1 LTMIR
6 FEHIEK
12 MLGDRR
18 VLDDLSFQVESGDVY
33 GLLGANG
40 AGKTTALNILCGLLE
55 ADAGS
60 VLFEGKEI
68 GERTKDRFGIVPQ
81 EISLY
86 RELTCAENLRFFAEV
101 YGLRGERKKE
111 RVEELIGL
119 FKLEEYAQTEIARLS
134 GGWQRR
140 IHIAVG
146 LVHSPVLLV
155 LDEPT
160 AGLDVEA
167 RYELWERIA
176 ELKRMGVTI
185 LLTTHQLEEAER
197 LCSRIGILQEGRI
210 VGQGSLEELRAV
222 VPAAQ
227 VAVVETEEEGA
238 VCERAASM
246 GWEYRRYG
254 GRLNLLMPTKM
265 TLRGCVDALHGIRLA
280 SVSLQPVRLEH
291 VYMEMT
297 RRDDMEFSQCG
308 ES

>member
-1 LTMIR
+1 MIC
-6 FEHIEK
+6 FEHIDK
-12 MLGDRR
+12 SLGDRK
-18 VLDDLSFQVESGDVY
+18 VLDDLSFSVESGDVY

-60 VLFEGKEI
+60 VLFEGEEI

-86 RELTCAENLRFFAEV
+86 RDLTCAENLRFFAEV

-111 RVEELIGL
+111 RVEELIDL
-119 FKLEEYAQTEIARLS
+119 FKLEEYAQTQIARLS

-146 LVHSPVLLV
+146 LVHSPVFLI

-167 RYELWERIA
+167 RYELWERIS

-210 VGQGSLEELRAV
+210 VGQGSLEALRAV

-227 VAVVETEEEGA
+227 VAVVETEEEVV
-238 VCERAASM
+238 VCERAVSM

-254 GRLNLLMPTKM
+254 GRLHLLMPTEM
-265 TLRGCVDALHGIRLA
+265 TLGNCVDALHGIRLA

-297 RRDDMEFSQCG
+297 HHDGMEFPECR

>member
-1 LTMIR
+1 MIC
-6 FEHIEK
+6 FENVK
-12 MLGDRR
+12 KTLGDRA
-18 VLDDLSFQVESGDVY
+18 VLDDLSFSVDSGDVY

-40 AGKTTALNILCGLLE
+40 AGKTTAFNILCGLLE

-60 VLFEGKEI
+60 VLFEGEEI

-86 RELTCAENLRFFAEV
+86 RDLTCAENLRFFAEV
-101 YGLRGERKKE
+101 YGLRRARKKE

-119 FKLEEYAQTEIARLS
+119 FKLEEYAQTEIAKLS

-146 LVHSPVLLV
+146 LVHSPALLV

-167 RYELWERIA
+167 RYDLWERIA

-210 VGQGSLEELRAV
+210 VAQGSLEALRAV
-222 VPAAQ
+222 VPAAE
-227 VAVVETEEEGA
+227 VAVVETEEEDA
-238 VCERAASM
+238 VCARAAAM
-246 GWEYRRYG
+246 GWVCRRYG
-254 GRLNLLMPTKM
+254 GRLNLLMPTET
-265 TLRGCVDALHGIRLA
+265 TLGNCVDALHGIRLM
-280 SVSLQPVRLEH
+280 SVALQPVRLEH
-291 VYMEMT
+291 VYMEVT
-297 RRDDMEFSQCG
+297 RRDDMEFLECR